1 MTGRARQKEAHP
13 LTGFST
19 WFRRLLPAPS
29 THIPSDEEMERNAD
43 LTARSTVM
51 QHTEGS
57 GPLAEGKFEVTGD
70 LVESDADSIEGA

>member
-19 WFRRLLPAPS
+19 WFRRRLPAPP
-29 THIPSDEEMERNAD
+29 THLPSDEEME
-43 LTARSTVM
+43 
-51 QHTEGS
+51 HTEGS